1 LSRGPGT
8 VPLLV
13 GLGRVSGVHGLRGAL
28 KVRAD
33 AGAAT
38 TDPGVIAA
46 LGEVELGGRRYRVLE
61 SSRQKG
67 QILLGLEGVQTRDQ
81 AEALIGQE
89 LKGEVNR
96 FPPLPE
102 GEYYWFQVLG
112 LPVLNAANG
121 ARLGYLQEIIPTPAH
136 DVYVVR
142 QGEKELLL
150 PAVEEVITEINLKEG
165 WIKVLPPPGLLEA
178 YAH

>member
-1 LSRGPGT
+1 MA
-8 VPLLV
+8 
-13 GLGRVSGVHGLRGAL
+13 GVHGLRGAL
-28 KVRAD
+28 KLRAD
-33 AGAAT
+33 AATAT
-38 TDPGVIAA
+38 TDPAVIVA
-46 LGEVELGGRRYRVLE
+46 LGEVEIGGQRHRVLE
-61 SSRQKG
+61 AGRQRG
-67 QILLGLEGVQTRDQ
+67 QVVLYLEGVRTRDQ

-89 LKGEVNR
+89 VKGETDR

-112 LPVLNAANG
+112 LPVLDAADG
-121 ARLGYLQEIIPTPAH
+121 ALLGHLEEIIPTPGH

-150 PAVEEVITEINLKEG
+150 PAVEEVITEINLEEG
-165 WIKVLPPPGLLEA
+165 WIKVAPPPGLLET